1 MNGKYTREKK
11 KKVANNFLI
20 DEENNLIDGMH
31 KLFCYFFIILY
42 GSFSFFVLL
51 FYKITSC
58 SATSENVFF
67 SPRFDDE
74 KKAE

>member
-1 MNGKYTREKK
+1 MNGKNTREKRK

-42 GSFSFFVLL
+42 GSFSFCLYYFT
-51 FYKITSC
+51 K
-58 SATSENVFF
+58 
-67 SPRFDDE
+67 
-74 KKAE
+74 